1 MTLCLEELSRTQ
13 HRREESKKKMAVFF
27 FKRTQIQQVKEKR
40 LGSLEFAAQKTGEE
54 EATE

>member
-1 MTLCLEELSRTQ
+1 
-13 HRREESKKKMAVFF
+13 MAVFF